1 LPSPVQFRAGT
12 GADAVMTS
20 KGTDTPDRLIT
31 AVDERRPALV
41 DVIRRARRQ
50 ITLSLFRCNDD
61 EVLQALADAT
71 SRGVA
76 VDVLITS
83 RAKGG
88 KKKIEKLWRALEKTG
103 ATVRAYTDP
112 VVKYH
117 PKYLVAD
124 DGPAIVASLNFT
136 KKCFR
141 KTCDALVVTH
151 DPAVVDGLRRLWT
164 ADCAR
169 EPMPEDLTDRLIIGP
184 ERARRQFTALVEQ
197 ARTSIRLIDAK
208 LSDPDVV
215 SVLNAKRDA
224 GLTVEVFSSKRLGAF
239 KSHGKIMLIDD
250 RIAVVGSL
258 ALAALSLD
266 FRREVAIVVSEPSA
280 VAEAAELFRALRA
293 VTPERRESAG
303 APGGVLC

>member
-1 LPSPVQFRAGT
+1 
-12 GADAVMTS
+12 MTS
-20 KGTDTPDRLIT
+20 TRTDTPDRLIT

-41 DVIRRARRQ
+41 DVIRGARRH

-61 EVLQALADAT
+61 EVLEELAAAT
-71 SRGVA
+71 ARGVA

-88 KKKIEKLWRALEKTG
+88 RKKIEKVWRALEKTG

-141 KTCDALVVTH
+141 KTCDALVVTY

-164 ADCAR
+164 ADCTCEA
-169 EPMPEDLTDRLIIGP
+169 MPGDLTDRLIIGP

-197 ARTSIRLIDAK
+197 ARASIRLIDAK
-208 LSDPDVV
+208 LSDPDIV
-215 SVLNAKRDA
+215 SVLNAKRAA
-224 GLTVEVFSSKRLGAF
+224 GLNVEVFSAKRLGAL

-266 FRREVAIVVSEPSA
+266 FRREVAIVVSEPAA
-280 VAEAAELFRALRA
+280 VAVAAELFRALRNM
-293 VTPERRESAG
+293 TPEPRENAG
-303 APGGVLC
+303 APGEVLC